1 MEQQAAG
8 GRKQRRHGLLMR
20 WLLRAPV
27 LVYRIGLGGLMPGR
41 PMLGGLMPGH
51 LMLTAVG
58 RSSGRPRRV
67 VVDMWHDTATDTYYV
82 VSGFGEHADWYRNLR
97 ANSEVGVQVGWRKF
111 RARATTLPE
120 EEAEEQVL
128 GRWREHGRLLRFY
141 GALSLRM
148 MGLKGWSTEEEVR
161 AVVAEMRVVA
171 LFPAVDGQ

>member
-1 MEQQAAG
+1 MEQQTAG
-8 GRKQRRHGLLMR
+8 GGKPRRHGLLMR

-51 LMLTAVG
+51 LMLTTVG
-58 RSSGRPRRV
+58 RRSGRPHRV
-67 VVDMWHDTATDTYYV
+67 VVDMWQDTATDTYYV
-82 VSGFGEHADWYRNLR
+82 ASGFGAHADWHRNLQ
-97 ANSEVGVQVGWRKF
+97 ANPEVGVQVGRRKF
-111 RARATTLPE
+111 RARASTLPL

-128 GRWREHGRLLRFY
+128 GRWRRHGRLMRFY
-141 GALSLRM
+141 GGVTLRS

-171 LFPAVDGQ
+171 LRPAGDG

>member
-1 MEQQAAG
+1 MEQQAARG
-8 GRKQRRHGLLMR
+8 GKPRRHGLLMR

-51 LMLTAVG
+51 LMLTTVG
-58 RSSGRPRRV
+58 RRSGRPRRV
-67 VVDMWHDTATDTYYV
+67 VVDMWQDTDTYYV
-82 VSGFGEHADWYRNLR
+82 TSGFGEHADWYRNLQ
-97 ANSEVGVQVGWRKF
+97 ANPEVGVQVGWRKL
-111 RARATTLPE
+111 RARATTLPQ

-128 GRWREHGRLLRFY
+128 GRWRQHGRLMRFY
-141 GALSLRM
+141 GAVSLRM

-171 LFPAVDGQ
+171 LHPAGDGR

>member
-1 MEQQAAG
+1 MEQQAAA

-41 PMLGGLMPGH
+41 PMLGGLMPAH
-51 LMLTAVG
+51 LMLTTVG
-58 RSSGRPRRV
+58 RRSGRPHRV
-67 VVDMWHDTATDTYYV
+67 VVDMWQDTATDSYYV
-82 VSGFGEHADWYRNLR
+82 ASGFGEHADWYRNLQ
-97 ANSEVGVQVGWRKF
+97 ANPEVGVQVGWHRL

-128 GRWREHGRLLRFY
+128 SRWRQHGRLMRFY
-141 GALSLRM
+141 AGVTLRS

-161 AVVAEMRVVA
+161 AVVAEMKIVV
-171 LFPAVDGQ
+171 LRPAVDGH